1 MAIVPLPLPAHAEA
15 RVLLHHLHEH
25 GDVVGRDGA
34 GRTVIKLAVDD
45 LMLDRLMGFDAD
57 AAELEDQGDQE
68 PDADDE
74 GDGAPVVLELARPR

>member
-1 MAIVPLPLPAHAEA
+1 M
-15 RVLLHHLHEH
+15 
-25 GDVVGRDGA
+25 VGRDGA